1 MQKDRRL
8 TKTSDFQ
15 AVRREGNKWSDNF
28 LVLVTR
34 CNDSGVTR
42 YGFSVGKKVG
52 NSVVR
57 NAVKRR
63 IREVVRS
70 LVVQDG
76 WDLVVVARRDAG
88 TAHSCQL
95 RDSMTKLLF
104 RSGLLSSMTSTLGFY
119 TSGD

>member
-8 TKTSDFQ
+8 TKTSDFE
-15 AVRREGNKWSDNF
+15 AVKREGNKWSDNF

-34 CNDSGVTR
+34 CNDSEVTR

-63 IREVVRS
+63 VREVARS

-88 TAHSCQL
+88 MARSCQL
-95 RDSMTKLLF
+95 RHSMTKLLF
-104 RSGLLSSMTSTLGFY
+104 RAGLLSGTSSLDFH